1 MNHTATSA
9 PALFIGHGS
18 PMNAIED
25 NRYTRAWRDL
35 GQRLAVPRAIL
46 AVSAHWYTRG
56 TAITAMANPRT
67 IHDFGGFPQ
76 ALFDV
81 RYPAPGDIALARE
94 VRDML
99 TPLPVALDEAWGLDH
114 GTWSVLIHMY
124 PQAQVPVLQLSIDAT
139 QPPLFHHELGKRLQA
154 LRDSG
159 VMIFGNGNVVHNLRT
174 IQWQPD
180 APAPQWAVTFND
192 YVKDAVRRGD
202 HAALIDY
209 RAAGESAELAVPSLE
224 HYLPLLYVLGAAR
237 EDEAPEIL
245 IDGIELGTIS
255 MLSVGV
261 GVNSGFLPRSP
272 GED

>member
-1 MNHTATSA
+1 MTHPATRA

-25 NRYTRAWRDL
+25 NRYTRAWRNL
-35 GQRLAVPRAIL
+35 GQQLTPPRAIL
-46 AVSAHWYTRG
+46 AVSAHWYIHG
-56 TAITAMANPRT
+56 TAITAMPDPRT

-76 ALFDV
+76 SLFDV
-81 RYPAPGDIALARE
+81 RYPAPGDVALASE

-99 TPLPVALDEAWGLDH
+99 APVPVSLDETWGLDH

-124 PQAQVPVLQLSIDAT
+124 PQARIPVLQLSIDAT
-139 QPPLFHHELGKRLQA
+139 QPPLFHYELGKQLGA
-154 LRDSG
+154 LRDAG
-159 VMIFGNGNVVHNLRT
+159 IMIFGNGNVVHNLRT

-180 APAPQWAVTFND
+180 APVPQWASAFND
-192 YVKDAVRRGD
+192 YVGNAVRRGD

-209 RAAGESAELAVPSLE
+209 EAAGASARLAVPSLE

-237 EDEAPEIL
+237 DGESPKIL
-245 IDGIELGTIS
+245 IDGLELGTIS

-261 GVNSGFLPRSP
+261 GI
-272 GED
+272 